1 MNSAKIL
8 VVDDEENFRRLFFQT
23 LKKGGYQVRT
33 AVNGEDAVHLL
44 QKESFDL
51 ALIDIRMSPM
61 DGFSL
66 LEKVKKAYPHMK
78 TIMITAYSTPDTRT
92 RSLQLGADHCLTK
105 PVEISEL
112 KEVIQSTLSSNK

>member
-8 VVDDEENFRRLFFQT
+8 VVDDDENFRRLFFQT

-33 AVNGEDAVHLL
+33 AVNGEDAVGLL

-51 ALIDIRMSPM
+51 ALIDIRMSPT

-66 LEKVKKAYPHMK
+66 LKKVKNVYPNMK
-78 TIMITAYSTPDTRT
+78 TIMITAYSTPDTHT

-112 KEVIQSTLSSNK
+112 KEVIESTLSSKN

>member
-33 AVNGEDAVHLL
+33 AVNGEDAVRLL
-44 QKESFDL
+44 LKESFDL

-66 LEKVKKAYPHMK
+66 LEKVKKAYPRMK
-78 TIMITAYSTPDTRT
+78 NIMITAYSTPDTHT